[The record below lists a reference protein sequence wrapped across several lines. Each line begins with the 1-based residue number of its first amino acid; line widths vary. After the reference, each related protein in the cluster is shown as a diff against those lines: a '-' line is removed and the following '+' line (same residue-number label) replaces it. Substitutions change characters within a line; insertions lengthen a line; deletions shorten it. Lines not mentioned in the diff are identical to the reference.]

1 MKSNIKIIIFII
13 LGLFNVGQSRAT
25 CNIYENI
32 EPDTTQLDIRINPT
46 LEQDTCSHPLV
57 KEYNYLKLNKNY
69 ISYNNS
75 DWTDFYNKLNNSSQN
90 VVSIVHIGDSHL
102 QADIATGKSRELL
115 QKQFGNAGRG
125 IVAPLKLAK
134 TNQPTDYF
142 FTCGGSY
149 DASSLMRRPWKS
161 PIKLTGAS
169 FTPHKENFSVEIGT
183 KNSSN
188 EFKRLRIHLKGDLYI
203 DSVCA
208 DNKVVS
214 YEIDE
219 RFPNYTDIIFSESV
233 SHVKLW
239 LSSIGQL
246 TIYGASLLNDC
257 AGVVYNVIGNN
268 GASYYS
274 YNNMGDLGRDCQIL
288 SPDLFIISLGANEA
302 FGNLSNEAFYTT
314 ISNLTNDLLSHNP
327 NASILLATPM
337 ECQKNGRINNKIKQF
352 RDVIIQ
358 FGIDNN
364 IAVYD
369 WYEIAGGYNASNNWV
384 NDRLMGKDRIHNT
397 SNGYHIQGTILYE
410 AIINELKKY

>member
-1 MKSNIKIIIFII
+1 MKNNFIIFI
-13 LGLFNVGQSRAT
+13 LGLFIVSQSSAMG
-25 CNIYENI
+25 NIHENI
-32 EPDTTQLDIRINPT
+32 ESDSTQLNIRINPT
-46 LEQDTCSHPLV
+46 LEHDTCSHPLV
-57 KEYNYLKLNKNY
+57 REYNYLKLNQNK
-69 ISYNNS
+69 IHYNNS
-75 DWTDFYNKLNNSSQN
+75 NWTAFYNKLNNSSQN
-90 VVSIVHIGDSHL
+90 TISIVHIGDSHL
-102 QADIATGKSRELL
+102 QADIATGKTRELL

-142 FTCGGSY
+142 FSCVGPY

-161 PIKLTGAS
+161 PIQLTGAS
-169 FTPHKENFSVEIGT
+169 FTPHKDNFIVEIGV

-188 EFKRLRIHLKGDLYI
+188 EFKRLRIHLEGDLYI

-214 YEIDE
+214 YDIDE
-219 RFPNYTDIIFSESV
+219 RFTNYTDIIFSESV
-233 SHVKLW
+233 SYVKLW

-274 YNNMGDLGRDCQIL
+274 YNNMGNLGKDCQIL
-288 SPDLFIISLGANEA
+288 SPDLFIVSLGANEA

-314 ISNLTNDLLSHNP
+314 ISNLVTDLQLNNP
-327 NASILLATPM
+327 SANILLATPM
-337 ECQKNGRINNKIKQF
+337 ECQKNGRINHKIKQF

-358 FGIDNN
+358 FGKDNN

-369 WYEIAGGYNASNNWV
+369 WYDIAGGYNASNNWV

-397 SNGYHIQGTILYE
+397 SKGYYIQGTILYE
-410 AIINELKKY
+410 VIINELKNY